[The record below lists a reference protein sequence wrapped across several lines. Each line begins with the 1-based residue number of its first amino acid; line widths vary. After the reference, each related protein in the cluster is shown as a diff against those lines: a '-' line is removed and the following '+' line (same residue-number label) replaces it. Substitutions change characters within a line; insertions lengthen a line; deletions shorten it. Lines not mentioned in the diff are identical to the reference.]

1 MLTKQRRKYLQEE
14 EEEEEEEGEDGSC
27 LSLVLPGL
35 ASGGSTCI
43 RQ

>member
-14 EEEEEEEGEDGSC
+14 EEEEEGEDGSC
-27 LSLVLPGL
+27 LSLVFPGL
-35 ASGGSTCI
+35 ASGESTCI

>member
-14 EEEEEEEGEDGSC
+14 EEEEEEGEDGSC
-27 LSLVLPGL
+27 LSLVFPGL

>member
-1 MLTKQRRKYLQEE
+1 MLTNQRRKYLQ
-14 EEEEEEEGEDGSC
+14 EEEEEEGEDGSC
-27 LSLVLPGL
+27 LSLVFTGL